1 MAKKKKL
8 KKGKGLPKLPFSR
21 ETAEEKP
28 ADVNTEVIHTGSFVA
43 DLFGEEPEPEEIPE
57 PETVQEPEIIPEPET
72 PQEPEI
78 VPEPETVQ
86 EPEITEPEPEV
97 IPEPEPEPE
106 VIPEPEPEPEVI
118 PEPEPEPEPE
128 PADVADPFREKHH
141 VKFEEAP
148 HWIHDQVADE
158 SYVGGYRWLRSCRC
172 SVCGQEVNMEKP
184 VCPSCGAKM
193 Q

>member
-28 ADVNTEVIHTGSFVA
+28 ADVNTEAIHTGSFVA

-57 PETVQEPEIIPEPET
+57 PET
-72 PQEPEI
+72 PQEPEN

-106 VIPEPEPEPEVI
+106 VIPEPEPEVT
-118 PEPEPEPEPE
+118 PEPEPEPE